1 MSDGYRV
8 NMEKLTRLVNNLD
21 RAADDITAA
30 NNKLADA
37 RGHDLGSP
45 GIDSAAEHFR
55 NRWQD
60 GIKKIAEGA
69 KKTSDALDGA
79 RSTYAKIENEAASLI
94 AKAAEEP
101 AQQPPGNAPAEPS
114 RIEQRLN
121 G

>member
-1 MSDGYRV
+1 MADGYRV
-8 NMEKLTRLVNNLD
+8 NMEKLTRLVNDLD
-21 RAADDITAA
+21 RAADNITDA
-30 NNKLADA
+30 NNKLANA
-37 RGHDLGSP
+37 CGRDLGSP
-45 GIDSAAEHFR
+45 GIDRAAEDFR
-55 NRWQD
+55 DRWQD

-79 RSTYAKIENEAASLI
+79 RSTYAKIENEAATLI

-101 AQQPPGNAPAEPS
+101 PQQQADNAPAQPS